1 MLSRLI
7 GEDKGGQ
14 KEVRERTGR
23 QGIEGGWREDKG
35 QTREVGE
42 TTRDRVG
49 MLRRGQGQKREVGE
63 RTRDRR
69 GRLER
74 GQGTE

>member
-23 QGIEGGWREDKG
+23 QGIEGGWREAK
-35 QTREVGE
+35 
-42 TTRDRVG
+42 
-49 MLRRGQGQKREVGE
+49 GQKREVGE
-63 RTRDRR
+63 RTRNRR
-69 GRLER
+69 GKLRR
-74 GQGTE
+74 GQGYNGHDMHIMVITKI